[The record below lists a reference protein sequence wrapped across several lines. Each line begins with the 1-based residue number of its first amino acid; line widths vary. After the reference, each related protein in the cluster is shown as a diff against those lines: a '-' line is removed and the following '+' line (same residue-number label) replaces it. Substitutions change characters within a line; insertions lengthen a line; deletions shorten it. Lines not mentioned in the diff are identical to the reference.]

1 MPRRLYICIA
11 MVLLIPALKFKLHSE
26 TVITIDSNLNGAR
39 LGQFSEVMEDASG
52 RLGIEEILSGNP
64 DLRFAP
70 AGKDY
75 PSFGY
80 TRSAYWARFQTR
92 NAGSEPVRWF
102 LELDTPHM
110 DSVELYVPGN
120 GGEYTIRRAG
130 DTLPFHE
137 REIQSRTFVFSL
149 VEDPGARTYYL
160 RFKTEGSMDL
170 HLRAWS
176 PETFIG
182 MMSKYLPVL
191 WMFYSFALIMA
202 CYNLYM
208 YFSIRKLSYLHFSLF
223 ITSYLI
229 LQMVLDGS
237 SYQFL
242 WPTLPWWSNHSLA
255 VSMFCCL
262 FFSVMHAMSFLDTKR
277 VTPMVHRM
285 MLCLAA
291 LHCAG
296 IVLAFI
302 LPMQESLLI
311 AIYASFLNIPIL
323 MAVAMVYAY
332 RGYTP
337 ARYYYAGWG
346 FFFAGGL
353 AHIFWTFGF
362 LPTMLLTTRGIMVG
376 ATLMIVAFSRGLGES
391 LRRIQIE
398 KNRLLKELEKSE
410 EKYRGLVEN
419 LNDVIFSLD
428 KNGKFTYISSAI
440 ARISSYYTADDILG
454 KNFVDFI
461 HPDDLQGVFESRAR
475 TLDGKFE
482 PLEYRLVDK
491 DGKAVYVRTS
501 SRPVF
506 EGGQAVGITG
516 IITDITEQKRARDQ
530 LSASL
535 NEKDILL
542 KEIHHRVKNNMQII
556 SSLLNLQLDG
566 IKEESQKTALLDCQ
580 SRIYSMALVHER
592 IYKSE
597 SFERVDFAGYIEVLA
612 NMLLQSHAGYRSGI
626 HLDLN
631 LESIYI
637 PLEKSVSCG
646 LIVNELITNGL
657 RHAFMEMERGTL
669 AITLR
674 REGDMILLQV
684 ADDGKGL
691 PEGFDPMKQET
702 LGIQLVHMLVEQMR
716 GTLEITSADG
726 TCFRVLF
733 AAESLFGQ

>member
-1 MPRRLYICIA
+1 MPRRLSICIA

-52 RLGIEEILSGNP
+52 RLGIEEILSGDP
-64 DLRFAP
+64 DSRFVP

-80 TRSAYWARFQTR
+80 TRSAYWIRLKTR
-92 NAGSEPVRWF
+92 NPGSVPIRWL

-110 DSVELYVPGN
+110 DIVELYIPGPR
-120 GGEYTIRRAG
+120 GDFSVRTAG
-130 DTLPFHE
+130 DTFPFRE
-137 REIQSRTFVFSL
+137 REFQHRNFVFSL
-149 VEDPGARTYYL
+149 LEDPGARTYYM
-160 RFKTEGSMDL
+160 RFRTEGSMDP

-176 PETFIG
+176 PRNFIE
-182 MMSKYLPVL
+182 MMSRELPIL
-191 WMFYSFALIMA
+191 WIFYSFIFIMA

-208 YFSIRKLSYLHFSLF
+208 FFSIRKLSYLHFSLF
-223 ITSYLI
+223 ITSYLV
-229 LQMVLDGS
+229 LQLVLDGY

-242 WPTLPWWSNHSLA
+242 WPNLPWWANHSLS
-255 VSMFCCL
+255 VSILCCL
-262 FFSVMHAMSFLDTKR
+262 LFSVLHATSFLDTAA
-277 VTPMVHRM
+277 VTPRVHRM
-285 MLCLAA
+285 MMGLVA
-291 LHCAG
+291 LDCAG

-311 AIYASFLNIPIL
+311 AIHASFLNILIL
-323 MAVAMVYAY
+323 ITVAVVYAY

-428 KNGKFTYISSAI
+428 KDGCFTYISSAI
-440 ARISSYYTADDILG
+440 ERISSHYRAEDILG
-454 KNFVDFI
+454 KNFIDFI

-542 KEIHHRVKNNMQII
+542 KEVHHRVKNNMQII

-566 IKEESQKTALLDCQ
+566 IRDDQQKTALLDCQ

-597 SFERVDFAGYIEVLA
+597 SFERVDFGGYIEVLA
-612 NMLLQSHAGYRSGI
+612 NMLLRSHAGERTGI
-626 HLDLN
+626 RLVLH

-637 PLEKSVSCG
+637 SLEKAVSCG
-646 LIVNELITNGL
+646 LIVNELITNGV
-657 RHAFMEMERGTL
+657 RHAFVERDDGTL
-669 AITLR
+669 TITLR
-674 REGDMILLQV
+674 SEGEKILLQV
-684 ADDGKGL
+684 DDDGKGL

-702 LGIQLVHMLVEQMR
+702 LGVRLVQMLVEQIR
-716 GTLEITSADG
+716 GTLDISSANG
-726 TCFRVLF
+726 ASFRVLF
-733 AAESLFGQ
+733 SMESS